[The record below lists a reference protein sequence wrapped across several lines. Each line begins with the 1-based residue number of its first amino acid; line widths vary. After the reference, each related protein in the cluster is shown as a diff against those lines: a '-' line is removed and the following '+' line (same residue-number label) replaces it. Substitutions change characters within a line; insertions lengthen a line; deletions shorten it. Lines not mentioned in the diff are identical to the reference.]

1 MESVHAPQVG
11 QVWSTGISVSLTG
24 FVEGVT
30 MDMDQ
35 GSFLPGCCLSERPG
49 VANLGTFGAPCQD
62 LWCTLGIKFRA
73 SIPIDDS
80 TTSGDPR
87 LGRNP
92 EGSTREILC
101 TIPDLIEIAAILD
114 KPIEYFLSDANIISS
129 FRAPQTPEEW
139 RAMYPGEPDR
149 ATAHESIDR
158 IYRDAQRVLTAQI
171 RAGIG
176 SQP

>member
-1 MESVHAPQVG
+1 MPYVTDEERNKQKRKVAALIGHRIREGRTKAGLSQVDLIERIGRSPSWISFIEGG
-11 QVWSTGISVSLTG
+11 Q
-24 FVEGVT
+24 
-30 MDMDQ
+30 
-35 GSFLPGCCLSERPG
+35 
-49 VANLGTFGAPCQD
+49 
-62 LWCTLGIKFRA
+62 
-73 SIPIDDS
+73 
-80 TTSGDPR
+80 
-87 LGRNP
+87 
-92 EGSTREILC
+92 ILC

-176 SQP
+176 PAT